1 MTSSALSCN
10 YMSIVINFRETRYVE
25 MLHLSYR
32 ACKWVTIHGETPRDL
47 S

>member
-10 YMSIVINFRETRYVE
+10 YMSIVFNFSETRYVD
-25 MLHLSYR
+25 MQYLSYR
-32 ACKWVTIHGETPRDL
+32 AHKWVTIHGETPRDL